1 MLAILC
7 LWHRSQTY
15 MLYIYRYIYNYI
27 HICVYIM
34 CIYIYILNL
43 YVGSIY
49 VYGILWQS
57 AKKTPIFAKPSQETP
72 VPCCWRSPEM
82 ETSKSS
88 VEYRQDGAPVR

>member
-15 MLYIYRYIYNYI
+15 MLYIYLYIYTF
-27 HICVYIM
+27 V
-34 CIYIYILNL
+34 LNL

-57 AKKTPIFAKPSQETP
+57 AKKTPIFTKPSQATP